1 MGVVGEV
8 ILEHATRVGLV
19 HDEHGRLVVDDA
31 QRAVLDS
38 LHVTDPPV
46 RSLTAQ
52 TRSVMRSHW
61 EVPHETQR
69 SPAQRSAQ
77 RHPHPRPRG
86 ATGPLPRAT
95 AGAGLSDR
103 MARESSSSLLQIEP
117 PNSAQ
122 SRAVLTGRKRWR
134 GCGIVT
140 PLHPSMF
147 TGVTRPSRRVGA
159 ASTARSAA
167 CCRPRIG
174 ACAGAVRR
182 I

>member
-1 MGVVGEV
+1 MKPRE
-8 ILEHATRVGLV
+8 A
-19 HDEHGRLVVDDA
+19 
-31 QRAVLDS
+31 
-38 LHVTDPPV
+38 PP
-46 RSLTAQ
+46 
-52 TRSVMRSHW
+52 
-61 EVPHETQR
+61 
-69 SPAQRSAQ
+69 Q

-134 GCGIVT
+134 GCGNVT
-140 PLHPSMF
+140 PLRASIF

-159 ASTARSAA
+159 ASTARSAG
-167 CCRPRIG
+167 RSRTRTG
-174 ACAGAVRR
+174 ACTGAVRR